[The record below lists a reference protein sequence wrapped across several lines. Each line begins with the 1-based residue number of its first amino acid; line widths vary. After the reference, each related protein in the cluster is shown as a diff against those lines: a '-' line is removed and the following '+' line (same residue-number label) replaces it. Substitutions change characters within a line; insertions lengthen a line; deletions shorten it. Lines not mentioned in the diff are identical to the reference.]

1 MEKEIETTKGVFEK
15 ISSLLSN
22 LAGLGGKRVAF
33 AALVLSAVS
42 LVLSILDL
50 KIFGVDL
57 AWVAVLLCG
66 VPIVLEALAGLFDSF
81 DIRAG
86 VLVSAALFASVATGE
101 IFAAGEVAFI
111 MQLGELLEDFTVSRA
126 RKGIARLVS
135 LTPETANVVRSDGR
149 VDTVPASQLS
159 CGQVLRVLPGERV
172 PADGVIIR
180 GETSIDQSVMTGESL
195 PVDKNVGDD
204 VISGTVNLYG
214 SFDMRAVQVGE
225 DSSISRMVRLV
236 QSADAGKAKVVKG
249 ADRWATY
256 IVIAAIAAALL
267 TWAVSGELMR
277 AVTILVVFCP
287 CSLVLATPTA
297 IMAAIGNASK
307 NGFLVKEGDALE
319 RLSAVSTAAFD
330 KTGTLT
336 HGRPEVCEVIVFN
349 GTRERL
355 LSLAAG
361 AETRSEH
368 PLGKALLRY
377 CESNGITPVATNDF
391 AMLPGRGVCA
401 DSEYGRILAGN
412 ALLLSENRLAV
423 GTADAEKLA
432 DSGCSLIYTAL
443 DDELLGII
451 AFSDTLRDGARDTV
465 NELRNAGVEPVLLTG
480 DRQGAA
486 SRIAADLGITE
497 YMSECMPEDKLKWI
511 QAAEQN
517 GRRVCMTGDGI
528 NDAPA
533 LKTSHVGLAMGVV
546 GSDIA
551 LQAADIV
558 LVGDELS
565 KLGHLLKLSKRM
577 MKTIRVNIS
586 FSMILN
592 FAAVILAAA
601 NLLNPVT
608 GALVHNAGSVLV
620 IANAA
625 LLLNFRSKNYH
636 GDRKN

>member
-1 MEKEIETTKGVFEK
+1 MEKEIETTKGFFKK

-172 PADGVIIR
+172 PADGVIIK

-412 ALLLSENRLAV
+412 ASLLSENRLAV

-511 QAAEQN
+511 QTAEQN

-625 LLLNFRSKNYH
+625 LLLNFRSKNYN

>member
-1 MEKEIETTKGVFEK
+1 MEKEIETTKGFFKK

-159 CGQVLRVLPGERV
+159 CGQVLRVLPGERI

-497 YMSECMPEDKLKWI
+497 YMSECMPEDKLKRI
-511 QAAEQN
+511 QTAEQN

-625 LLLNFRSKNYH
+625 LLLNFRSKNYN

>member
-159 CGQVLRVLPGERV
+159 CGQVLRVLPGERI

-511 QAAEQN
+511 QTAEQN

-625 LLLNFRSKNYH
+625 LLLNFRSKNYN

>member
-159 CGQVLRVLPGERV
+159 CGQVLRVLPGERI
-172 PADGVIIR
+172 PADGVIIK

-511 QAAEQN
+511 QTAEQN

-625 LLLNFRSKNYH
+625 LLLNFRSKNYN

>member
-172 PADGVIIR
+172 PADGVIIK

-565 KLGHLLKLSKRM
+565 KLGHLLTLSRRM

-625 LLLNFRSKNYH
+625 LLLNFRSKNYN

>member
-33 AALVLSAVS
+33 ATLVLSAVS

-159 CGQVLRVLPGERV
+159 CGQVLRVLPGERI

-511 QAAEQN
+511 QTAEQN

-625 LLLNFRSKNYH
+625 LLLNFRSKNYN

>member
-66 VPIVLEALAGLFDSF
+66 VPIVLEAFAGLFDSF

-159 CGQVLRVLPGERV
+159 CGQVLRVLPGERI

-511 QAAEQN
+511 QTAEQN

-625 LLLNFRSKNYH
+625 LLLNFRSKNYN

>member
-1 MEKEIETTKGVFEK
+1 
-15 ISSLLSN
+15 
-22 LAGLGGKRVAF
+22 
-33 AALVLSAVS
+33 
-42 LVLSILDL
+42 
-50 KIFGVDL
+50 
-57 AWVAVLLCG
+57 
-66 VPIVLEALAGLFDSF
+66 
-81 DIRAG
+81 
-86 VLVSAALFASVATGE
+86 
-101 IFAAGEVAFI
+101 
-111 MQLGELLEDFTVSRA
+111 
-126 RKGIARLVS
+126 
-135 LTPETANVVRSDGR
+135 
-149 VDTVPASQLS
+149 
-159 CGQVLRVLPGERV
+159 
-172 PADGVIIR
+172 
-180 GETSIDQSVMTGESL
+180 
-195 PVDKNVGDD
+195 
-204 VISGTVNLYG
+204 
-214 SFDMRAVQVGE
+214 
-225 DSSISRMVRLV
+225 
-236 QSADAGKAKVVKG
+236 
-249 ADRWATY
+249 
-256 IVIAAIAAALL
+256 
-267 TWAVSGELMR
+267 
-277 AVTILVVFCP
+277 
-287 CSLVLATPTA
+287 
-297 IMAAIGNASK
+297 
-307 NGFLVKEGDALE
+307 
-319 RLSAVSTAAFD
+319 
-330 KTGTLT
+330 
-336 HGRPEVCEVIVFN
+336 
-349 GTRERL
+349 
-355 LSLAAG
+355 
-361 AETRSEH
+361 
-368 PLGKALLRY
+368 
-377 CESNGITPVATNDF
+377 
-391 AMLPGRGVCA
+391 MLPGRGVRA

-412 ALLLSENRLAV
+412 ASLLSENRLAV

-480 DRQGAA
+480 DRQEAA

-511 QAAEQN
+511 QTAEQN

-577 MKTIRVNIS
+577 MKTIQVNIS

-625 LLLNFRSKNYH
+625 LLLNFRSKNYN

>member
-159 CGQVLRVLPGERV
+159 CGQVLRVLPGERI
-172 PADGVIIR
+172 PADGVIIK

-511 QAAEQN
+511 QTAEQN

-551 LQAADIV
+551 FI
-558 LVGDELS
+558 
-565 KLGHLLKLSKRM
+565 
-577 MKTIRVNIS
+577 
-586 FSMILN
+586 FSN
-592 FAAVILAAA
+592 
-601 NLLNPVT
+601 
-608 GALVHNAGSVLV
+608 SQ
-620 IANAA
+620 
-625 LLLNFRSKNYH
+625 RE
-636 GDRKN
+636 

>member
-511 QAAEQN
+511 QTAEQN

-625 LLLNFRSKNYH
+625 LLLNFRSKNYN
-636 GDRKN
+636 GD

>member
-1 MEKEIETTKGVFEK
+1 M
-15 ISSLLSN
+15 
-22 LAGLGGKRVAF
+22 
-33 AALVLSAVS
+33 
-42 LVLSILDL
+42 
-50 KIFGVDL
+50 
-57 AWVAVLLCG
+57 
-66 VPIVLEALAGLFDSF
+66 
-81 DIRAG
+81 
-86 VLVSAALFASVATGE
+86 
-101 IFAAGEVAFI
+101 
-111 MQLGELLEDFTVSRA
+111 
-126 RKGIARLVS
+126 
-135 LTPETANVVRSDGR
+135 
-149 VDTVPASQLS
+149 
-159 CGQVLRVLPGERV
+159 
-172 PADGVIIR
+172 
-180 GETSIDQSVMTGESL
+180 
-195 PVDKNVGDD
+195 
-204 VISGTVNLYG
+204 
-214 SFDMRAVQVGE
+214 
-225 DSSISRMVRLV
+225 
-236 QSADAGKAKVVKG
+236 
-249 ADRWATY
+249 
-256 IVIAAIAAALL
+256 
-267 TWAVSGELMR
+267 
-277 AVTILVVFCP
+277 
-287 CSLVLATPTA
+287 
-297 IMAAIGNASK
+297 
-307 NGFLVKEGDALE
+307 
-319 RLSAVSTAAFD
+319 
-330 KTGTLT
+330 
-336 HGRPEVCEVIVFN
+336 
-349 GTRERL
+349 
-355 LSLAAG
+355 
-361 AETRSEH
+361 
-368 PLGKALLRY
+368 
-377 CESNGITPVATNDF
+377 
-391 AMLPGRGVCA
+391 
-401 DSEYGRILAGN
+401 
-412 ALLLSENRLAV
+412 LLSENRLAV

-511 QAAEQN
+511 QTAEQN

-620 IANAA
+620 ITNAA
-625 LLLNFRSKNYH
+625 LLLNFRSKNYN

>member
-159 CGQVLRVLPGERV
+159 CGQVLRVLPGERI
-172 PADGVIIR
+172 PADGVIIK

-511 QAAEQN
+511 QTAEQN